1 MKSCSAGAFFSL
13 GVWKEG
19 AQQGSG
25 IARGEGDGVSKC
37 QAVCFLLSLSSTS
50 AGWEQRLA
58 LRTRQRGWQ
67 GAARPL
73 QDPAA
78 RGWQHRE
85 PLGSGQCWRSRVL
98 GCPRGEAGVGSQS
111 PCWAAAPLLT
121 AAASPSPPSPLTC
134 CRQHHSSRRA
144 ASQASI
150 TLIAACLIVPDATPR
165 LTSC

>member
-78 RGWQHRE
+78 RGWRHRE
-85 PLGSGQCWRSRVL
+85 PLGSGQCWRSCVL
-98 GCPRGEAGVGSQS
+98 GVSSGRGWGGLPEPLLGCGPAAHCRCFPFSAFPSNLLQ
-111 PCWAAAPLLT
+111 AAPLVP
-121 AAASPSPPSPLTC
+121 AGCQPG
-134 CRQHHSSRRA
+134 QHHSYRR
-144 ASQASI
+144 
-150 TLIAACLIVPDATPR
+150 LLDRP
-165 LTSC
+165 